1 MNLVRAKVLSIA
13 GGIFLLALSPMATC
27 ASGADSMT
35 QTSAVQEVSLK
46 VGEQFL
52 RARARIIKQ
61 GWKPIP
67 MHQNDG
73 YERSGTD
80 RLLAERKVFEV
91 DSCSVDAGVLCT
103 FYYKKMAKCL
113 RVDTVGENVAQIT
126 VTRWTEEC
134 PDKWLG
140 LR

>member
-1 MNLVRAKVLSIA
+1 MNLVCAKTLSIA
-13 GGIFLLALSPMATC
+13 AGIFFLAWPPMAAC
-27 ASGADSMT
+27 
-35 QTSAVQEVSLK
+35 SAGSDGTAKALGMQEVSLK

-52 RARARIIKQ
+52 RARSRIIKR

-103 FYYKKMAKCL
+103 FYYSKMSRCL

-126 VTRWTEEC
+126 VTRWLEEC
-134 PDKWLG
+134 PEKN
-140 LR
+140 